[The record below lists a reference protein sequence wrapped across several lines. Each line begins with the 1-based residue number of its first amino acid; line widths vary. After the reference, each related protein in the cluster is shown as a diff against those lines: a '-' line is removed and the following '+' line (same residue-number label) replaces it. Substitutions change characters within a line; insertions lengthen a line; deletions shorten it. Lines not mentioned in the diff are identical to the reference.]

1 MNARRVF
8 AFALIGA
15 AGIGLFAASD
25 PARAQVTS
33 QGGGYLFRLK
43 FTKGQTIKYEM
54 STSMQAPGGKGGPMN
69 FAVPVTMKI
78 TEVKNGVATVAT
90 TTTMP
95 AMGGKSKSQPMTD
108 TIKIDNRG
116 RPQGDK
122 SGAMQGMQM
131 ALPAGPVKIGG
142 SWTDTIKGGAMPGMS
157 MKGTYKLVSVQGGV
171 ATISMTVGGD
181 GQGMKIS
188 GTGTMKV
195 SVADGWTQSAKLNM
209 RMNMGSGKDAQSMA
223 VNLTMTRK

>member
-8 AFALIGA
+8 AFAVIGA

-43 FTKGQTIKYEM
+43 FTKGQTIRYEM
-54 STSMQAPGGKGGPMN
+54 ATSMQAPGGKGGPMN
-69 FAVPVTMKI
+69 FSVPVTMKI
-78 TEVKNGVATVAT
+78 TDVKNGIATVT
-90 TTTMP
+90 STTTMP
-95 AMGGKSKSQPMTD
+95 AMGGKSKAQPMSETV
-108 TIKIDNRG
+108 KIDNRG

-122 SGAMQGMQM
+122 ASSMQGMQM
-131 ALPAGPVKIGG
+131 ALPAGPIKVGG
-142 SWTDTIKGGAMPGMS
+142 TWTDTIKGGAVPGMA
-157 MKGTYKLVSVQGGV
+157 MKGSYKLLSVQGGV
-171 ATISMTVGGD
+171 ATISMSVSGD

-195 SVADGWTQSAKLNM
+195 AVADGWTQSAKLNM
-209 RMNMGSGKDAQSMA
+209 RMNMGSGKDAQAMS